1 MSDPIRVII
10 ADDHRLVRQGT
21 RELLDRQ
28 PDIEVVG
35 EAADGD
41 EAIALVDAL
50 RPDVAVLDVVMP
62 RVGGLEASRRIKERH
77 PDVAVLALTIHD
89 DAEYVV
95 ALLEAGAS
103 GYMLKDADTEELA
116 EAIRAVSVGK
126 GILHPGVVGAVFD
139 RVRPEGAAAAAAP
152 AVPPLSDR
160 ELEVLSLA
168 ARGLSNKE
176 IAQRLGLS
184 TWTVQ
189 THLGHVFEKLGTSSR
204 TQAVVR
210 GLRAGWLCLDQLD

>member
-1 MSDPIRVII
+1 MADRIRVII
-10 ADDHRLVRQGT
+10 ADDHKLVRQGT

-35 EAADGD
+35 EAADGE
-41 EAIALVDAL
+41 EAVALVDAVH
-50 RPDVAVLDVVMP
+50 PDVAVLDVAMP
-62 RVGGLEASRRIKERH
+62 RVDGLEASQRIKERH

-89 DAEYVV
+89 DDEYVV

-116 EAIRAVSVGK
+116 NAIRAVSGGNGV
-126 GILHPGVVGAVFD
+126 LPPGVVRAVLD
-139 RVRPEGAAAAAAP
+139 RVKPERDAA
-152 AVPPLSDR
+152 VTDSPLSDR
-160 ELEVLSLA
+160 ELEVLKLTA
-168 ARGLSNKE
+168 EGLSNKE
-176 IAQRLGLS
+176 IGERLGVS
-184 TWTVQ
+184 IWTVQ
-189 THLGHVFEKLGTSSR
+189 THLAHVFEKLGTRSR